1 MIIVQE
7 MTFHSKYISRKK
19 VPTSKFKVHKC
30 SRISPTITLLFS
42 VEPTLEFPSF
52 FSSTSLVNRCL

>member
-1 MIIVQE
+1 